1 MKDTSQLTL
10 ELEESDYSTFSLG
23 IFSTWLLS
31 LLCLFFIKVR
41 PRKTGKTNSKYT
53 HFPAFVTYFLS
64 WIFGLKPIISVICQK
79 QQINNC
85 VVNSDTYL
93 SLPSDIDL
101 IGWHRDGAFQSHAD
115 SIKKKIASRN
125 YKFFIYLKPNPFT
138 FKKERS
144 SNFKRDIKSKK
155 GAFSLIPGSSRFS
168 RAVDNAI
175 FYKFIS
181 LDMDHSLEN
190 LISRTQDIL
199 SQMDRKKRLSFFRI
213 KKKDYMKFINAANN
227 ILSSGHELS
236 SFYTT
241 ISVDPGSD
249 CI

>member
-1 MKDTSQLTL
+1 
-10 ELEESDYSTFSLG
+10 
-23 IFSTWLLS
+23 
-31 LLCLFFIKVR
+31 
-41 PRKTGKTNSKYT
+41 
-53 HFPAFVTYFLS
+53 
-64 WIFGLKPIISVICQK
+64 
-79 QQINNC
+79 
-85 VVNSDTYL
+85 
-93 SLPSDIDL
+93 LPSDIDL

-175 FYKFIS
+175 FHKFIS

-199 SQMDRKKRLSFFRI
+199 SQMDRKKRLSFFGLE
-213 KKKDYMKFINAANN
+213 KKDYMKFINAANN

-241 ISVDPGSD
+241 ISVDPGKVIVFNDRAAHRGGATVDTQRLVMRFIATGTSLED
-249 CI
+249 KLLYIKKPNKTVFKVDVASSN